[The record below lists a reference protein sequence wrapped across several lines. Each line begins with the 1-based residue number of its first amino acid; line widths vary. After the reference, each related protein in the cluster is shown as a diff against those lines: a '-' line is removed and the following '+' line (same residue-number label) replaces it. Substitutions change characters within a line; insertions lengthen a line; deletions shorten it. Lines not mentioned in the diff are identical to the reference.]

1 MKFRRAQSVSAA
13 CLPFRGVYD
22 RPSVSSNDTDSQHEQ
37 APDGHVGSASTA
49 MPVDHRGSADE
60 AKLIARSLT
69 QDSDAFGQL
78 VERYAT
84 VIVNLA
90 YRMVGDRTEAEDL
103 AQETFVAAFKALPRF
118 RAESKF
124 STWLYRIAA
133 NKCKDWLRA
142 KRPGQSLHDVDVEE
156 VLDDRVVEDRTPER
170 LLSQQQVAAQLDRAI
185 QRLPPLYREAF
196 VLKHI
201 EGLSYEEMQEILS
214 VNADTLKMRVYKGR
228 LQLSRELAELKEA

>member
-1 MKFRRAQSVSAA
+1 M
-13 CLPFRGVYD
+13 
-22 RPSVSSNDTDSQHEQ
+22 
-37 APDGHVGSASTA
+37 A
-49 MPVDHRGSADE
+49 MPIDHHGAADE
-60 AKLIARSLT
+60 AKLVARCLN
-69 QDSDAFGQL
+69 QDQDAFGQL

-103 AQETFVAAFKALPRF
+103 AQETFVAAFKALPTF

-133 NKCKDWLRA
+133 NKCKDWLRV
-142 KRPGQSLHDVDVEE
+142 KRPGQGVQDVDVEE
-156 VLDDRVVEDRTPER
+156 VFDDRVVEERTPER
-170 LLSQQQVAAQLDRAI
+170 LLSQQQVVARLDQAI

-196 VLKHI
+196 VLKHV
-201 EGLSYEEMQEILS
+201 EGLSYEEMQEIVG

-228 LQLSRELAELKEA
+228 VQLSRDLAELKEA

>member
-1 MKFRRAQSVSAA
+1 MV
-13 CLPFRGVYD
+13 
-22 RPSVSSNDTDSQHEQ
+22 
-37 APDGHVGSASTA
+37 
-49 MPVDHRGSADE
+49 MPVDHRGSDDE
-60 AKLIARSLT
+60 AKLIARSLR
-69 QDSDAFGQL
+69 QDPDAFGQL

-103 AQETFVAAFKALPRF
+103 AQETFVAAFKSLPTF

-142 KRPGQSLHDVDVEE
+142 KRPGQSVRDVDVED

-196 VLKHI
+196 VLKHV
-201 EGLSYEEMQEILS
+201 EGLSYEEMQEILN

-228 LQLSRELAELKEA
+228 LQLSRELVELKET

>member
-1 MKFRRAQSVSAA
+1 M
-13 CLPFRGVYD
+13 
-22 RPSVSSNDTDSQHEQ
+22 
-37 APDGHVGSASTA
+37 A
-49 MPVDHRGSADE
+49 MPIDHRGSADE
-60 AKLIARSLT
+60 AKLIARSLK
-69 QDSDAFGQL
+69 QDPDAFGQL

-84 VIVNLA
+84 IIVNLA

-103 AQETFVAAFKALPRF
+103 AQETFVAAFKSLPTF

-142 KRPGQSLHDVDVEE
+142 KRPGQGIQDVDVDVDEMLDGGVAAEE
-156 VLDDRVVEDRTPER
+156 RTPER
-170 LLSQQQVAAQLDRAI
+170 LLSQQQVAEQLDRAI

-196 VLKHI
+196 VLKHVD
-201 EGLSYEEMQEILS
+201 GLSYEEMQEIVG
-214 VNADTLKMRVYKGR
+214 VNVDTLKMRVYKGR

>member
-1 MKFRRAQSVSAA
+1 M
-13 CLPFRGVYD
+13 
-22 RPSVSSNDTDSQHEQ
+22 
-37 APDGHVGSASTA
+37 A
-49 MPVDHRGSADE
+49 MPIDHRGSEDE
-60 AKLIARSLT
+60 AQLIARSLK

-142 KRPGQSLHDVDVEE
+142 KRPGQGAQDVDE
-156 VLDDRVVEDRTPER
+156 VLDDGVAAEERTPER
-170 LLSQQQVAAQLDRAI
+170 LLSQQQVAGQLDRAI

-196 VLKHI
+196 VLKHV
-201 EGLSYEEMQEILS
+201 EGLSYEEMQEILG
-214 VNADTLKMRVYKGR
+214 VNGDTLKMRVYKGR